1 MISDKDFKQLMDD
14 VSEIKSE
21 LKGSA
26 EYNRKGLVHHISDTN
41 TELQGLKKK
50 VYKNQNDIEAMQTR
64 AGAVGA
70 GSGGVMYGVI
80 EIIKQVFT

>member
-1 MISDKDFKQLMDD
+1 
-14 VSEIKSE
+14 
-21 LKGSA
+21 
-26 EYNRKGLVHHISDTN
+26 LVHHIEDSYN
-41 TELQGLKKK
+41 EIQGLKKK
-50 VYKNQNDIEAMQTR
+50 VYKNQTDIENMQTR